1 VKKDQALP
9 VVLVFA
15 GNDPTGG
22 AGIQA
27 DIEALSSMGCH
38 AAPVITAITIQDTQ
52 DVKGYFPLDMSTIT
66 EQARA
71 VLEDM
76 PVAAVKIGMLG
87 SVEAIE
93 AIAAILEDYPDIPV
107 IFDPVLTSG
116 AGSELADDEMIG
128 AICQLL
134 LPKTTILVPNSLEA
148 RTLAREADVLDA
160 CAHEIMDMGCEYV
173 LITGS
178 HEQTEKVE
186 NIFYGNKRVLD
197 SYGWER
203 LEGSYHGSGCTLA
216 SAIAGLMAQGLDPLS
231 AVHEAQEYTW
241 KALQGGYR
249 LGMGQLLPDRFFW
262 AHTSEDLGYD
272 DDEDS
277 GPTLQ

>member
-1 VKKDQALP
+1 VKNEKALP

-27 DIEALSSMGCH
+27 DIETLASMGCH

-52 DVKGYFPLDMSTIT
+52 DVKGYFPLDMSTIV
-66 EQARA
+66 EQART

-87 SVEAIE
+87 SVDAIE
-93 AIAAILEDYPDIPV
+93 AVATVLEDYPGLPV
-107 IFDPVLTSG
+107 IFDPVLASG
-116 AGSELADDEMIG
+116 GGAELADEEMIELIG
-128 AICQLL
+128 SLL

-148 RTLAREADVLDA
+148 RSLAREADVLDA
-160 CAHEIMDMGCEYV
+160 CAHELMDAGCEYV

-178 HEQTEKVE
+178 HEQTEHVE
-186 NIFYGNKRVLD
+186 NIFYGNARVLD
-197 SYGWER
+197 TFVWDR

-231 AVHEAQEYTW
+231 AVHEAQEFTW
-241 KALQGGYR
+241 KSLQSGYR
-249 LGMGQLLPDRFFW
+249 VGMGQLLPDRFFW
-262 AHTSEDLGYD
+262 AQTTEDLSH
-272 DDEDS
+272 DDEE
-277 GPTLQ
+277 LH

>member
-1 VKKDQALP
+1 MKNDKALP

-27 DIEALSSMGCH
+27 DIETLASMGCH

-52 DVKGYFPLDMSTIT
+52 DVKGYFPLDMATII

-87 SVEAIE
+87 SIEAIE
-93 AIAAILEDYPDIPV
+93 AVTTILVDYPGLPV

-116 AGSELADDEMIG
+116 SGAELADDEMIE
-128 AICQLL
+128 AIGKLL

-148 RTLAREADVLDA
+148 RALAREADVLDA
-160 CAHEIMDMGCEYV
+160 CAHELLDTGCEYV

-178 HEQTEKVE
+178 HEQTEKVD
-186 NIFYGNKRVLD
+186 NVFYGNNLILD
-197 SYGWER
+197 SYSWER
-203 LEGSYHGSGCTLA
+203 LEGTYHGSGCTLA
-216 SAIAGLMAQGLDPLS
+216 SAIAGLIAQGLDPLS
-231 AVHEAQEYTW
+231 AVHEAQEFTW
-241 KALQGGYR
+241 KALENGYR
-249 LGMGQLLPDRFFW
+249 IGMGQLLPDRFFW
-262 AHTSEDLGYD
+262 AQTTEDLTYED
-272 DDEDS
+272 DA
-277 GPTLQ
+277 

>member
-1 VKKDQALP
+1 MINDQALP

-27 DIEALSSMGCH
+27 DIETLASMGCH

-52 DVKGYFPLDMSTIT
+52 DVKGYFPLDMPTVI

-76 PVAAVKIGMLG
+76 PIAAIKIGMLG
-87 SVEAIE
+87 SVDAIE
-93 AIAAILEDYPDIPV
+93 AVATILKDYPDVPV
-107 IFDPVLTSG
+107 IFDPVLASG
-116 AGSELADDEMIG
+116 GGAELADGEMIE
-128 AICQLL
+128 AISRLL
-134 LPKTTILVPNSLEA
+134 LPKTTVLVPNSLEA
-148 RTLAREADVLDA
+148 RSLAREADVLDA
-160 CAHEIMDMGCEYV
+160 CAQELLDMGCEYV

-178 HEQTEKVE
+178 HEQTEKVV
-186 NIFYGNKRVLD
+186 NTFYGNNRVLD
-197 SYGWER
+197 TFAWER

-216 SAIAGLMAQGLDPLS
+216 SAIAGLIAQQLDPLS

-241 KALQGGYR
+241 KSLQSGYR
-249 LGMGQLLPDRFFW
+249 VGMGQLLPDRFFW
-262 AHTSEDLGYD
+262 AHVAEDLAADNIEEND
-272 DDEDS
+272 D
-277 GPTLQ
+277 